1 MVILN
6 YSYACLQWK
15 NKTNGTKEILKPG
28 VLGRKGVLRNLRFQP
43 SHVLKSPSLF
53 MSASSMIATPLCCIG
68 TPGEVPWRQGST
80 RLEPQFLKGESMR
93 GFLLQKSKI

>member
-15 NKTNGTKEILKPG
+15 NKINGTKENLKPE
-28 VLGRKGVLRNLRFQP
+28 VLGRKRVLRNLRFQS

-53 MSASSMIATPLCCIG
+53 TSVSPLTGTPLCCIG
-68 TPGEVPWRQGST
+68 TPGKVPWRQGST
-80 RLEPQFLKGESMR
+80 RLEPQLLKGESMR